1 MIKKINQVQP
11 EGVAQPKIELNSR
24 WKDSRGEKITVTCVT
39 DSRITYVRDGYSH
52 ECVFSEYRFR
62 NEFIYLPDDSRESQ
76 EAVKENGRKKI
87 AALRSSLPLSVG
99 SDGWDKGLK

>member
-1 MIKKINQVQP
+1 MVKKLNRAKP
-11 EGVAQPKIELNSR
+11 EGIAQPKIELNSR
-24 WKDSRGEKITVTCVT
+24 WKDSRGEKITVTGVT

-52 ECVFSEYRFR
+52 DCVFSENRFL
-62 NEFIYLPDDSRESQ
+62 NEFIYLPAESRELQ
-76 EAVKENGRKKI
+76 EAVKENGRKKV

>member
-1 MIKKINQVQP
+1 MIKKINQVKP

-76 EAVKENGRKKI
+76 EALKENGRKKI

>member
-1 MIKKINQVQP
+1 MIKKFNQVQP

-76 EAVKENGRKKI
+76 EAIKEYGRKKI
-87 AALRSSLPLSVG
+87 AVLRSSLPLSVG